1 MEQPCTRPTA
11 EELASLPIMEGED
24 PAAIAWLAERFQIH
38 CFETGDII
46 AEMNSAAD
54 ELWLVLDGEVHFRVP
69 EDPYAALFIRTK
81 GQATGKLP
89 FSRIKNVLA
98 RGTAVQPT
106 RLAAMPDSELRELVY
121 RAPLFAERLVQ
132 EMIDRTRDFA
142 RLGERSSKLQALG
155 KMAAGLAHEI
165 NNPASAA
172 VRSAALLRE
181 ALDIRRTIGI
191 ELRSQPLDPQ
201 TGRDITDLADRIA
214 GCDPPPEMD
223 ALDRAD
229 LESDFGDWLD
239 QYGSTS
245 EYAGD
250 LIDAGITMDDL
261 KPLAGKLDRENFAR
275 VLRILAADRQIH
287 CLTSEIEDGLRRI
300 SELVKAM
307 KSYSYMDRGAL
318 TEVEIE
324 PGIEVTL
331 RLFQH
336 KLKDAKIQ
344 LEKHFA
350 GNLPKI
356 PGNGSELNQVWTN
369 LIDNA
374 ISALKEHPT
383 PGKPQRIEVRTSL
396 EPGYVLV
403 EVADNGPGIPAE
415 LQGRIFEP
423 FFTTKKV
430 GEGTGL
436 GLDIVRRILQNH
448 KAQIRL
454 ESAPGRTVFQ
464 VRIPL
469 SVA

>member
-1 MEQPCTRPTA
+1 MDKPCTRPTV
-11 EELASLPIMEGED
+11 EELSSLAILEGED
-24 PAAIAWLAERFQIH
+24 PAAIQWLTERFDIQ
-38 CFETGDII
+38 CYEAGDII
-46 AEMNSAAD
+46 AEVGSVV
-54 ELWLVLDGEVHFRVP
+54 EQLWLVLDGEVHFRVP
-69 EDPYAALFIRTK
+69 EDPYAALFVRVK
-81 GQATGKLP
+81 GQATGRLP
-89 FSRIKNVLA
+89 FSRMKTVMA
-98 RGTAVQPT
+98 RGVAIKPT
-106 RLAAMPDSELRELVY
+106 RVAAMPASELRELVY

-132 EMIDRTRDFA
+132 EMVDRTRDFA

-155 KMAAGLAHEI
+155 KLAAGLAHEI

-181 ALDIRRTIGI
+181 NLDVRRRIGI
-191 ELRSQPLDPQ
+191 ELRSQPLDPE
-201 TGRDITDLADRIA
+201 TGRLISGLGDRITD
-214 GCDPPPEMD
+214 CDAPPEMD

-250 LIDAGITMDDL
+250 LIDAGITLDDL
-261 KPLAGKLDRENFAR
+261 RPVADKIDRENFSR

-287 CLTSEIEDGLRRI
+287 CLTREIEDGLRRI

-318 TEVEIE
+318 TEVDLE
-324 PGIEVTL
+324 PGIDVTL

-336 KLKDAKIQ
+336 KMKDAGIQ
-344 LEKHFA
+344 LDKRFA
-350 GNLPKI
+350 GNLPTI

-374 ISALKEHPT
+374 IGALRESGIQ
-383 PGKPQRIEVRTSL
+383 GKRLQVRTAL
-396 EPGYVLV
+396 EPNQVLI
-403 EVADNGPGIPAE
+403 EIGDNGPGIPPA

-436 GLDIVRRILQNH
+436 GLDIVRKILLHHNATIH
-448 KAQIRL
+448 L
-454 ESAPGRTVFQ
+454 ESEPGRTVFQ
-464 VRIPL
+464 VRLPL
-469 SVA
+469 SA